1 LLIILWI
8 ARGKAW
14 DHANAY
20 GEDEDE
26 VPSQP
31 HSSSS
36 ARLSFGS
43 RPARVA
49 EQLGVDDDVHPNT
62 SRNTSWST
70 VVGSEHRDSDVN
82 VIELGL
88 CGSEPSNVIDDLKV

>member
-1 LLIILWI
+1 MLIILWI

-14 DHANAY
+14 NHANAY
-20 GEDEDE
+20 DEDEDE
-26 VPSQP
+26 APSQP
-31 HSSSS
+31 HSSGS

-49 EQLGVDDDVHPNT
+49 DQLGIDDVHPDT

-70 VVGSEHRDSDVN
+70 AVGGEHRDHDVN

-88 CGSEPSNVIDDLKV
+88 CGSEPSSVIDDLKA